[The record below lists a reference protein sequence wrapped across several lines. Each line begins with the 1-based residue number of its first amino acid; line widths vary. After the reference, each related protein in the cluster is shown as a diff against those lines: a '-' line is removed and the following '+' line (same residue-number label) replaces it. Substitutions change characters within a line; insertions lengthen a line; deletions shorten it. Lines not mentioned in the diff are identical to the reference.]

1 MNHEFELKIQAW
13 LDGELSDKEAAQVA
27 ELVANDATAS
37 AMALELGT
45 LRTAMAG
52 NELPTPLPETR
63 EFYWSKIARQ
73 IERGAPVEPRRTGVS
88 RVAQW
93 RKFALP
99 LGGIAALTCTF
110 AVLLQQIQQPNFDE
124 ISATNQGMDAVTF
137 HDQSAGMT
145 VVWLQDNS
153 QATDAVQ
160 PAQKAVVDEANSDVE
175 TD

>member
-13 LDGELSDKEAAQVA
+13 LDGELSDHEAARIA
-27 ELVANDATAS
+27 DLVANDAKAS
-37 AMALELGT
+37 ALALELGT

-52 NELPTPLPETR
+52 NELIAPLPETR
-63 EFYWSKIARQ
+63 EFHWSKIARQ
-73 IERGAPVEPRRTGVS
+73 IERETPVAPHGEGVS
-88 RVAQW
+88 WAARW

-110 AVLLQQIQQPNFDE
+110 AVLLQQIKQPTFDE

-145 VVWLQDNS
+145 VVWLQDSS
-153 QATDAVQ
+153 QTTDSA
-160 PAQKAVVDEANSDVE
+160 PACPKSRCG
-175 TD
+175 